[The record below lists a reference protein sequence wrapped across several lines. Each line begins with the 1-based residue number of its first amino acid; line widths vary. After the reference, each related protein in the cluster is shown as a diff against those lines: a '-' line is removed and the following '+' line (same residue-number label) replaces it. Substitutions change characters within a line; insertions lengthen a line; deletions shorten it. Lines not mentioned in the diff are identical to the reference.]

1 MSIKDNGTGMMEN
14 IKGVTFG
21 MELIELLT
29 KQLKGRLE
37 KESNANGCC
46 FKLTFNTARS

>member
-1 MSIKDNGTGMMEN
+1 MTIKDNGTGMIEN
-14 IKGVTFG
+14 KKGVTFG

-37 KESNANGCC
+37 KESSTSGCC
-46 FKLTFNTARS
+46 FTLTFNTLRS